1 MLKQVTGNLIDL
13 AIEGQFD
20 AIVHGANC
28 WNTFGS
34 GIAREIR
41 LRLPEAYAADRAT
54 VPGDIGKLGN
64 YTRAKI
70 MLLEHSFKVINAYT
84 QYDMS
89 TGEDVFEY
97 EAFQLILKKLL
108 ATEPDGLNW
117 GFPLIGMGLAKG
129 DPTRIMPMIENFAAQ
144 VTKKGGTVTLVT
156 FDQ

>member
-1 MLKQVTGNLIDL
+1 MLRRTNGDL
-13 AIEGQFD
+13 GKMAIEGYFD
-20 AIVHGANC
+20 VIIQGNNC
-28 WNTFGS
+28 WNTWGG
-34 GIAREIR
+34 GIARQFR
-41 LRLPEAYAADRAT
+41 DQFPEAYAADRAT

-70 MLLEHSFKVINAYT
+70 MLLEHSFQVINAYT

-129 DPTRIMPMIENFAAQ
+129 DPTRIMPMIENFAALITQ
-144 VTKKGGTVTLVT
+144 NGGTVTLVT
-156 FDQ
+156 FDK

>member
-1 MLKQVTGNLIDL
+1 MLKQATGNLIDL

-20 AIVHGANC
+20 VVLQGCNC
-28 WNTFGS
+28 WNTFGG

-41 LRLPEAYAADRAT
+41 LRLPEAYAADCQT
-54 VPGDIGKLGN
+54 IPGDIQKLGN
-64 YTRAKI
+64 YTSAKI
-70 MLLEHSFKVINAYT
+70 MLLEHTFEVVNAYT

-129 DPTRIMPMIENFAAQ
+129 DPARILPMIEDFATQITAN
-144 VTKKGGTVTLVT
+144 GGSVTLVT
-156 FDQ
+156 FNK